1 VNTLDP
7 SKKYFMK
14 NFNTLL
20 IIIVLGC
27 ILSGCKKMEVGL
39 PASINIPES
48 LSRDSNFK
56 VLVQLEIALKD
67 KIIAEQINASSMND
81 PRLVK
86 YLTQF
91 NAEYYKAW
99 NKLKNRY
106 DNMNEQDIK
115 DASKTYFQ
123 QEKLFALNENTV
135 QSNSIQSN
143 AMNHCTWGYDLC
155 IAGVTAGAI
164 ICHSSCIGG
173 TAGFGAPV
181 CLLLCGTI
189 QVAAGAQC
197 MNSYCDF
204 NK

>member
-1 VNTLDP
+1 
-7 SKKYFMK
+7 MK

-20 IIIVLGC
+20 IIIVLGY
-27 ILSGCKKMEVGL
+27 ILSGCKKMEIGL
-39 PASINIPES
+39 PANINIPES

-56 VLVQLEIALKD
+56 VLVQLEIALKN
-67 KIIAEQINASSMND
+67 KIIVEQINASSMND
-81 PRLVK
+81 PKLLK

-106 DNMNEQDIK
+106 DNIKEQDIK

-123 QEKLFALNENTV
+123 QEKLFALNENKV
-135 QSNSIQSN
+135 QSNSIQAN
-143 AMNHCTWGYDLC
+143 AMNHCSWGYDLC

>member
-1 VNTLDP
+1 
-7 SKKYFMK
+7 MK

-20 IIIVLGC
+20 IIIVLGY

-81 PRLVK
+81 PKLVK

-106 DNMNEQDIK
+106 GNMNEQDIK

-123 QEKLFALNENTV
+123 QEKLFALNENKI
-135 QSNSIQSN
+135 QSNSIQKN
-143 AMNHCTWGYDLC
+143 AMNHCSWGYDLC

-197 MNSYCDF
+197 MNNYCDF

>member
-1 VNTLDP
+1 
-7 SKKYFMK
+7 MK

-20 IIIVLGC
+20 IIIVLGY

-39 PASINIPES
+39 PTSINIPES

-81 PRLVK
+81 PKLVK

-91 NAEYYKAW
+91 NAEYYNAW

-106 DNMNEQDIK
+106 VNMNEQDIK
-115 DASKTYFQ
+115 DASKSYFQ
-123 QEKLFALNENTV
+123 QEKLFALNENKV
-135 QSNSIQSN
+135 QSNSIQAN
-143 AMNHCTWGYDLC
+143 AMNHCSWGYDLC

>member
-1 VNTLDP
+1 
-7 SKKYFMK
+7 MK

-20 IIIVLGC
+20 IIIVLGY
-27 ILSGCKKMEVGL
+27 ILSGCKKMEIGL
-39 PASINIPES
+39 PTSINIPES

-67 KIIAEQINASSMND
+67 KIIAEQINASSVND
-81 PRLVK
+81 PKLVK

-106 DNMNEQDIK
+106 DNMKEQDIK

-123 QEKLFALNENTV
+123 QEKLFALNENKV
-135 QSNSIQSN
+135 QSNSIQAN

>member
-1 VNTLDP
+1 
-7 SKKYFMK
+7 
-14 NFNTLL
+14 
-20 IIIVLGC
+20 
-27 ILSGCKKMEVGL
+27 MEVGL

>member
-1 VNTLDP
+1 
-7 SKKYFMK
+7 MK

-20 IIIVLGC
+20 IIIVLGY

-67 KIIAEQINASSMND
+67 KIIAEQINASSLND
-81 PRLVK
+81 PKLVK

-91 NAEYYKAW
+91 NAEYYNAW

-106 DNMNEQDIK
+106 GNMNKQDIK

-123 QEKLFALNENTV
+123 QEKLFALNENKV

-143 AMNHCTWGYDLC
+143 AMNHCSWGYDLC

>member
-1 VNTLDP
+1 
-7 SKKYFMK
+7 MK

-20 IIIVLGC
+20 IIIVLGY

-39 PASINIPES
+39 PTSINIPES
-48 LSRDSNFK
+48 ISRDSNFK

-67 KIIAEQINASSMND
+67 KIIAEQINASSVND
-81 PRLVK
+81 PKLVK

-106 DNMNEQDIK
+106 GNMNEQDIK

-123 QEKLFALNENTV
+123 QEKLFALNENKV
-135 QSNSIQSN
+135 QSNSIQAN
-143 AMNHCTWGYDLC
+143 AMNHCSWGYDLC

>member
-1 VNTLDP
+1 
-7 SKKYFMK
+7 MK

-20 IIIVLGC
+20 IIIVLGY

-39 PASINIPES
+39 PTSINIPES

-67 KIIAEQINASSMND
+67 KIIVEQINASSMND
-81 PRLVK
+81 PKLLK

-91 NAEYYKAW
+91 NTEYYKAW

-106 DNMNEQDIK
+106 GNMNEQDIK

-123 QEKLFALNENTV
+123 QEKLFALNENKV
-135 QSNSIQSN
+135 QSNSIQAN
-143 AMNHCTWGYDLC
+143 AMNHCSWGYDLC

-164 ICHSSCIGG
+164 LCHAGCVGG
-173 TAGFGAPV
+173 TAGFGAPACV
-181 CLLLCGTI
+181 LLCGTM

-197 MNSYCDF
+197 MKGYCDF
-204 NK
+204 SN

>member
-1 VNTLDP
+1 
-7 SKKYFMK
+7 MK

-20 IIIVLGC
+20 IIIILGY

-39 PASINIPES
+39 PTSINIPES

-67 KIIAEQINASSMND
+67 KIIVEQINASSMND
-81 PRLVK
+81 PKLLK

-91 NAEYYKAW
+91 NTEYYKAW

-106 DNMNEQDIK
+106 GNMNEQDIK

-123 QEKLFALNENTV
+123 QEKLFALNENKV
-135 QSNSIQSN
+135 QSNSIQAN
-143 AMNHCTWGYDLC
+143 AMNHCSWGYDLC

-164 ICHSSCIGG
+164 LCHAGCVGG
-173 TAGFGAPV
+173 TAGFGAPACV
-181 CLLLCGTI
+181 LLCGTM

-197 MNSYCDF
+197 MKGYCDF
-204 NK
+204 SN

>member
-1 VNTLDP
+1 
-7 SKKYFMK
+7 MK

-20 IIIVLGC
+20 IIIILGY

-39 PASINIPES
+39 TTSINIPES

-81 PRLVK
+81 PKLLK

-91 NAEYYKAW
+91 NTEYYKAW

-106 DNMNEQDIK
+106 GNMNEQDIK

-123 QEKLFALNENTV
+123 QEKLFAVNENKI
-135 QSNSIQSN
+135 QSNSIQAN

-164 ICHSSCIGG
+164 LCHAGCIGG
-173 TAGFGAPV
+173 TAGFGAPACV
-181 CLLLCGTI
+181 LLCGTM

-197 MNSYCDF
+197 MKGYCDF
-204 NK
+204 SN

>member
-1 VNTLDP
+1 
-7 SKKYFMK
+7 MK
-14 NFNTLL
+14 NFNRLL

-27 ILSGCKKMEVGL
+27 ILSSCKKMEVGL
-39 PASINIPES
+39 PTSINIPES

-81 PRLVK
+81 PRLVT

-106 DNMNEQDIK
+106 GNMNEQDIK

-123 QEKLFALNENTV
+123 QEKLFAVNENKI
-135 QSNSIQSN
+135 QSNSIQAN

>member
-1 VNTLDP
+1 
-7 SKKYFMK
+7 MK

-20 IIIVLGC
+20 IIIVLGY
-27 ILSGCKKMEVGL
+27 ILSSCKKMEVGL

-67 KIIAEQINASSMND
+67 KIIAEQINASSVND
-81 PRLVK
+81 PKLVK

-106 DNMNEQDIK
+106 DNMKEQDIK

-123 QEKLFALNENTV
+123 QEKLFALNENKV
-135 QSNSIQSN
+135 QSNSIQAN

>member
-1 VNTLDP
+1 
-7 SKKYFMK
+7 MK

-20 IIIVLGC
+20 IIIVLGY
-27 ILSGCKKMEVGL
+27 ILSGCKKIEVGL

-67 KIIAEQINASSMND
+67 KIIAEQINASSLND
-81 PRLVK
+81 PKLVK

-91 NAEYYKAW
+91 NAEYYNAW

-106 DNMNEQDIK
+106 GNMNKQDIK

-123 QEKLFALNENTV
+123 QEKLFALNENRV
-135 QSNSIQSN
+135 QFNSIQSN
-143 AMNHCTWGYDLC
+143 AMNHCSWGYDLC